1 MEASLEM
8 LSKQGGVAVWV
19 SSGLWFWTAQGSNAP
34 TRSLGTQRAKAWS
47 VLRGLTRLGERS
59 HDVVSFKGGRET
71 AGRPSLKG
79 DAKLEPGQP
88 KSLGTDAFI
97 AFSLS

>member
-1 MEASLEM
+1 M
-8 LSKQGGVAVWV
+8 
-19 SSGLWFWTAQGSNAP
+19 
-34 TRSLGTQRAKAWS
+34 
-47 VLRGLTRLGERS
+47 LTRLRERS

-71 AGRPSLKG
+71 AGRTSLKG

>member
-1 MEASLEM
+1 M
-8 LSKQGGVAVWV
+8 
-19 SSGLWFWTAQGSNAP
+19 
-34 TRSLGTQRAKAWS
+34 
-47 VLRGLTRLGERS
+47 LTRLRERS

-79 DAKLEPGQP
+79 DAKPEPGQS